1 MNKIAISVILVQ
13 ASARWWLDNFYYEV
27 YYVAIILVVVSTE
40 AVSEHYIVLNIVIK
54 KLYKLTLTRKD
65 IRGEY

>member
-27 YYVAIILVVVSTE
+27 YYVAIILVAVSTE
-40 AVSEHYIVLNIVIK
+40 AVS
-54 KLYKLTLTRKD
+54 
-65 IRGEY
+65 